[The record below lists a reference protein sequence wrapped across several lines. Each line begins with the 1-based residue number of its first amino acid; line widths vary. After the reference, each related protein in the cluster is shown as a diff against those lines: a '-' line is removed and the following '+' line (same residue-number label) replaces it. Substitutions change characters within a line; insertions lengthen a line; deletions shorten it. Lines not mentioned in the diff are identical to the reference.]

1 MRRNHPDVVLSVKT
15 HQASRSVLNYQKEIV
30 VKLHNLGLIE
40 QADEEKLLEVR
51 NTINCAH
58 IIKIVCLQILA
69 FRIKRLHS
77 SSASMSPPDPVSI
90 LVGVTWLSGLDSEI
104 ISDVIEKADLVSYDT
119 GDIIAEPGQEISCLY
134 VVISGIA
141 QVNR

>member
-1 MRRNHPDVVLSVKT
+1 
-15 HQASRSVLNYQKEIV
+15 
-30 VKLHNLGLIE
+30 
-40 QADEEKLLEVR
+40 
-51 NTINCAH
+51 
-58 IIKIVCLQILA
+58 
-69 FRIKRLHS
+69 
-77 SSASMSPPDPVSI
+77 MSPPDPVSI

-141 QVNR
+141 QVNSH